1 MAPSIAGSG
10 CAEGRAGVPALS
22 EPMGRLGGLEVRL
35 ARNAAEVAAAQALRH
50 RVFRTGEGRDADA
63 FDAVC
68 DHLLVL
74 DPEEGAPIGNSLV
87 GNSLVGTCRLL
98 RRDVAERHFGF
109 YSAGEFDLG
118 PLLAA
123 HPDARFLE
131 LGRSCVSPSHRA
143 KRTVELLWHGA
154 WTYALRAGAD
164 VLFGCASLPGTDPDH
179 LAAPLALLHR
189 RARAEAGWRVRAVAG
204 RGVALDRPDASEP
217 ETAWRTLPPLLKGYL
232 RLGARVSEE
241 AVIDPE
247 FGTTDVLVLLRVAG
261 IAPRYLAHFGASAE
275 RHAPDRPF
283 TARELAPGVADAMA
297 QPRVPVAQQD
307 RATVS

>member
-1 MAPSIAGSG
+1 MQPSTVGQGIEARRVPWAAG
-10 CAEGRAGVPALS
+10 P

-35 ARNAAEVAAAQALRH
+35 ARDGAEVAAAQALRH
-50 RVFRTGEGRDADA
+50 RVFRGGEGRDADA
-63 FDAVC
+63 FDGIC
-68 DHLLVL
+68 DHLLVV
-74 DPEEGAPIGNSLV
+74 DREADD
-87 GNSLVGTCRLL
+87 LVGTCRLL
-98 RRDVAERHFGF
+98 RREVAEQHSGF

-154 WTYALRAGAD
+154 WAYALRTQAD
-164 VLFGCASLPGTDPDH
+164 VLFGCASLPGADPGR
-179 LAAPLALLHR
+179 LAGPLALLHR
-189 RARAEAGWRVRAVAG
+189 RARAEVGWRVRATVG
-204 RGVALDRPDASEP
+204 RGVALAGDPDHAATDLASPDQE
-217 ETAWRTLPPLLKGYL
+217 AIWRALPPLLKGYL

-241 AVIDPE
+241 AVVDAE

-261 IAPRYLAHFGASAE
+261 IAPRYLAHFGTSAE
-275 RHAPDRPF
+275 RHAPRRRPP
-283 TARELAPGVADAMA
+283 RELAPDLTDAIA
-297 QPRVPVAQQD
+297 AGRVPVAQQD